1 MKRLIAIPM
10 LLALATNA
18 ARAESENCRKSR
30 EYLLGA
36 PGGDLA
42 LTPQAYNDLFK
53 VCIATAAM
61 PNVKDAYILRD
72 GGIAVLPR
80 QDSVS
85 ATAATLAQFCD
96 AYPHAVLR
104 FITRKETL
112 TIRSVAG
119 VAQMSSTSST
129 PCKKIKGIS

>member
-1 MKRLIAIPM
+1 MKLLVAAAM
-10 LLALATNA
+10 LLALATGA
-18 ARAESENCRKSR
+18 VRADNENCRKSR
-30 EYLLGA
+30 EYLLGT

-53 VCIATAAM
+53 TCVATSTM
-61 PNVKDAYILRD
+61 PNVKDAYMLRD
-72 GGIAVLPR
+72 GGIAVVPK

-96 AYPHAVLR
+96 AHPHGVLR

-112 TIRSVAG
+112 SIRSVTD
-119 VAQMSSTSST
+119 VARMSSTSST
-129 PCKKIKGIS
+129 PCKKIKGLS